1 MMTNMIVNN
10 LLAQV
15 DQYGQHFV
23 LFDDSI
29 DARTD
34 GTQIKIPDYFIHMK
48 NGNKRRW
55 ETAKVWE
62 ICVQWKDVSSTWN
75 QPKDIKESYTVQM
88 AEYAAE
94 NELVK

>member
-1 MMTNMIVNN
+1 MIASN
-10 LLAQV
+10 LFAQV
-15 DQYGQHFV
+15 DQDRQRFV
-23 LFDDSI
+23 LSDEII